1 MIVDSVSV
9 QPDQIDSVAPTSMTN
24 RMLRKGS
31 ENVLKPA
38 MFSDMT
44 ESQTLPNRST
54 TRCRIIFTTAIRLSS
69 LQMMK
74 LKLSPFRLQ
83 NLVLGL
89 ATAGILLTA
98 ASAFAQR
105 LPGTENGEWRYLG
118 GDAGHTRSSPLNQIN
133 GDNFGDLEVAW
144 IWRTDNFGPNLD
156 YFSRS
161 TPIYVDGMLY
171 TVATPRRQ
179 VVAIDPD
186 TGETLWAF
194 REPETIRH
202 LRSPRQAYG
211 KGVAYAEV
219 DGRGVIYVTSP
230 AFFLWALDA
239 KTGRPLEN
247 WGTRVPLEGFS
258 DTGTIDLIP
267 PLVSDWG
274 RWQDRSA
281 SYDANYGI
289 PRELGMVTASAPPIV
304 VNGVVV
310 VLVGHQ
316 PSYGQTRIENV
327 PGDIMGFDARNG
339 EFLWKFHVIP
349 RPGEVGHETWHN
361 DAWQWSG
368 DMSSWAP
375 ASADPELGLVYIVTN
390 ASTVQ
395 TYAGHRPG
403 DNLFGGCILAL
414 DVRTGERRW
423 HFQIHRSDQWNYD
436 LPTPPMLMDLTVD
449 GQRIPALIQ
458 NTKQGLIFAFNRE
471 TGEPIWPI
479 EDRPVFQTEVPG
491 NYTSPTQ
498 PYPTRPEPVD
508 RIVVDGLTEEFVVDY
523 TPELKQQ
530 ALEILSHY
538 RVGGLYVPPLPENHD
553 NDFYNNVGCI
563 GGGNIIPHPPVA
575 DPSTGLMF
583 ASHRR
588 RCFAPTFMAPTGGV
602 DEDDPNYA
610 VPSATGATPNST
622 PTTGTT
628 VAAWLPGGFREPS
641 DAQASF
647 VSVTGL
653 PTIDGVPL
661 YKRMNNQLSAFQMN
675 TGERSWS
682 VPVGETP
689 DVLTNN
695 PHLAGLEIPNTGGAG
710 WSIQMVAGDLLVQT
724 RSLSQGTGQIV
735 PDAPLQLHG
744 RDKLTGEI
752 LGSVELPAPGQYG
765 MMTYMHEG
773 KQYIVVQIGSVQTG
787 FPGSLVAYA
796 LP

>member
-1 MIVDSVSV
+1 
-9 QPDQIDSVAPTSMTN
+9 MTN
-24 RMLRKGS
+24 
-31 ENVLKPA
+31 PA
-38 MFSDMT
+38 
-44 ESQTLPNRST
+44 LGPV
-54 TRCRIIFTTAIRLSS
+54 
-69 LQMMK
+69 
-74 LKLSPFRLQ
+74 RLQ
-83 NLVLGL
+83 TRIFGL
-89 ATAGILLTA
+89 ALAVVMATATA
-98 ASAFAQR
+98 ATAQR
-105 LPGTENGEWRYLG
+105 LTGTENGEWRYLG
-118 GDAGHTRSSPLNQIN
+118 GDAGHTRSSPLDQIN
-133 GDNFGDLEVAW
+133 GENFADLEVAW
-144 IWRTDNFGPNLD
+144 LWRGDNFGPNVD

-161 TPIYVDGMLY
+161 TPIYVDGILY
-171 TVATPRRQ
+171 TVITPRRQ
-179 VVAIDPD
+179 VIAIEPA
-186 TGETLWAF
+186 TGETLWTF

-219 DGRGVIYVTSP
+219 NGRGVIYVTSP

-247 WGTRVPLEGFS
+247 WGTAVPLDGFPDS
-258 DTGTIDLIP
+258 GGLDLIP
-267 PLVSDWG
+267 PLVADWG

-281 SYDANYGI
+281 TYDANYGI

-316 PSYGQTRIENV
+316 PGYGQTRIENV
-327 PGDIMGFDARNG
+327 PGDIMGIDAATG
-339 EFLWKFHVIP
+339 AFLWKFHVIP
-349 RPGEVGHETWHN
+349 RPGEFGHETWEN

-368 DMSSWAP
+368 DMSTWAP
-375 ASADPELGLVYIVTN
+375 ASADPDLGLVYLVTN

-395 TYAGHRPG
+395 SYAGHRPG
-403 DNLFGGCILAL
+403 DNLFGGSVLAL

-449 GQRIPALIQ
+449 GRRIPALIQ

-479 EDRPVFQTEVPG
+479 EEREVIQTEVPG
-491 NYTSPTQ
+491 NYTSATQ

-508 RIVVDGLTEEFVVDY
+508 RIVWDGLTEDYVIDY

-530 ALEILSHY
+530 ALEILSYY
-538 RVGGLYVPPLPENHD
+538 RAGGLYVPALPEDHD
-553 NDFYNNVGCI
+553 NPFYNNVGCL

-575 DPSTGLMF
+575 DPSTGLMY

-588 RCFAPTFMAPTGGV
+588 TCNAPTFMAPTGGV
-602 DEDDPNYA
+602 DVDNPNYA
-610 VPSATGATPNST
+610 TPGAGGATPNST

-628 VAAWLPGGFREPS
+628 VVAYLPRGARRPT
-641 DAQASF
+641 DAQDPF
-647 VSVTGL
+647 VSPTGL
-653 PTIDGVPL
+653 PTVEGLRI
-661 YKRMNNQLSAFQMN
+661 YKPMDNQLSAFQMN

-682 VPVGETP
+682 LPIGETP
-689 DVLTNN
+689 EM
-695 PHLAGLEIPNTGGAG
+695 LANHPRLADMDLPSTGGAG

-724 RSLSQGTGQIV
+724 RALSEGTRQIR
-735 PDAPLQLHG
+735 PDAPLELHG

-765 MMTYMHEG
+765 MMTYMHED
-773 KQYIVVQIGSVQTG
+773 KQYIVVQIGSIHTDV
-787 FPGSLVAYA
+787 PGSLVAYT

>member
-1 MIVDSVSV
+1 
-9 QPDQIDSVAPTSMTN
+9 
-24 RMLRKGS
+24 
-31 ENVLKPA
+31 
-38 MFSDMT
+38 
-44 ESQTLPNRST
+44 
-54 TRCRIIFTTAIRLSS
+54 
-69 LQMMK
+69 MK
-74 LKLSPFRLQ
+74 VEFRPFRLQ
-83 NLVLGL
+83 ALVLGL
-89 ATAGILLTA
+89 ASAVLMLTA
-98 ASAFAQR
+98 VAAFAQR

-118 GDAGHTRSSPLNQIN
+118 GDAGHTRSSPLDQIN
-133 GDNFGDLEVAW
+133 GGNFADLEVAW
-144 IWRTDNFGPNLD
+144 IWRSDNFGPNLD
-156 YFSRS
+156 TFSRS

-179 VVAIDPD
+179 VVAIDPA
-186 TGETLWAF
+186 TGETLWVF
-194 REPETIRH
+194 REPETVRH

-247 WGTRVPLEGFS
+247 WGTPVPLDGFS
-258 DTGTIDLIP
+258 GTGALDLIP

-274 RWQDRSA
+274 RWQDR
-281 SYDANYGI
+281 DATYNPNLGI
-289 PRELGMVTASAPPIV
+289 PRELGMVTSSAPPIV

-327 PGDIMGFDARNG
+327 PGDIMGFDAATG
-339 EFLWKFHVIP
+339 AFLWKFHVIP

-403 DNLFGGCILAL
+403 DNLFGGCVLAL
-414 DVRTGERRW
+414 DVQTGERRW

-479 EDRPVFQTEVPG
+479 EDRPVIQTEVPG

-508 RIVVDGLTEEFVVDY
+508 PIVTNGLTEEFVIDY
-523 TPELKQQ
+523 TPELRQQ
-530 ALEILSHY
+530 ALEILSQY
-538 RVGGLYVPPLPENHD
+538 QVGGLYVPPLPEDHD
-553 NDFYNNVGCI
+553 NDFYNNVGCL
-563 GGGNIIPHPPVA
+563 GGGNVIPHPPVA
-575 DPSTGLMF
+575 DPSTGLMY

-588 RCFAPTFMAPTGGV
+588 NCFAPSFMAPTGGV

-610 VPSATGATPNST
+610 VPGAGGATPNST

-628 VAAWLPGGFREPS
+628 VAAWLPGGFRRPS
-641 DAQASF
+641 EAQAPF
-647 VSVTGL
+647 VSVSGL
-653 PTIDGVPL
+653 PTIDGLRL
-661 YKRMNNQLSAFQMN
+661 YKPMDNQLSAFQMN

-682 VPVGETP
+682 LPVGETAE
-689 DVLTNN
+689 VITNN
-695 PHLAGLEIPNTGGAG
+695 PRLRGMEISNSGGAG
-710 WSIQMVAGDLLVQT
+710 FSIQMVMGDLLVQT
-724 RSLSQGTGQIV
+724 RSLSEGTRQLV
-735 PDAPLQLHG
+735 PDAPLELHG

-765 MMTYMHEG
+765 MMTFMHEG
-773 KQYIVVQIGSVQTG
+773 KQYIVVQIGSIQTD
-787 FPGSLVAYA
+787 FPASLVALT

>member
-1 MIVDSVSV
+1 
-9 QPDQIDSVAPTSMTN
+9 
-24 RMLRKGS
+24 
-31 ENVLKPA
+31 
-38 MFSDMT
+38 
-44 ESQTLPNRST
+44 
-54 TRCRIIFTTAIRLSS
+54 
-69 LQMMK
+69 MMK

>member
-1 MIVDSVSV
+1 M
-9 QPDQIDSVAPTSMTN
+9 
-24 RMLRKGS
+24 
-31 ENVLKPA
+31 
-38 MFSDMT
+38 
-44 ESQTLPNRST
+44 
-54 TRCRIIFTTAIRLSS
+54 RI
-69 LQMMK
+69 K
-74 LKLSPFRLQ
+74 LKLFGVRTWAPC
-83 NLVLGL
+83 LGTTALAVVL
-89 ATAGILLTA
+89 ATAP
-98 ASAFAQR
+98 AFAQR
-105 LPGTENGEWRYLG
+105 LTGTENGEWRYLG
-118 GDAGHTRSSPLNQIN
+118 GDVGHTRSSPLNQIN
-133 GDNFGDLEVAW
+133 GGNFSDLEVAW
-144 IWRTDNFGPNLD
+144 IWRGDNFGPNID
-156 YFSRS
+156 YFNRS
-161 TPIYVDGMLY
+161 TPIYVNGVLY

-179 VVAIDPD
+179 VVAIDPA
-186 TGETLWAF
+186 TGETLWTF
-194 REPETIRH
+194 REPQTIRH

-239 KTGRPLEN
+239 ETGRPLEN
-247 WGTRVPLEGFS
+247 WGTAVPLEGFPS
-258 DTGTIDLIP
+258 SGGLDLIP

-281 SYDANYGI
+281 TYDANYGI

-327 PGDIMGFDARNG
+327 PGDIMGFDAATG
-339 EFLWKFHVIP
+339 AFLWKFHTIP
-349 RPGEVGHETWHN
+349 RPGEFGHETWHN

-403 DNLFGGCILAL
+403 DNLFGGCVLAL

-436 LPTPPMLMDLTVD
+436 LPTAPILMDLTVD
-449 GQRIPALIQ
+449 GEEIPALIQ

-479 EDRPVFQTEVPG
+479 EERRVIQTDVPG
-491 NYTSPTQ
+491 NYTAAMQS
-498 PYPTRPEPVD
+498 YPTRPEPVD
-508 RIVVDGLTEEFVVDY
+508 PIVWDGLTDEFVIDY

-530 ALEILSHY
+530 ALEILGHY
-538 RVGGLYVPPLPENHD
+538 RIGGLYVPALPENHS
-553 NDFYNNVGCI
+553 NTFYNNVGCL

-575 DPSTGLMF
+575 DPSTGLLY

-588 RCFAPTFMAPTGGV
+588 SCGAPSFMRPTGGV
-602 DEDDPNYA
+602 DEDNPNYA
-610 VPSATGATPNST
+610 APGAGGATPNST

-628 VAAWLPGGFREPS
+628 VAAWLPGGFRRPT
-641 DAQASF
+641 DAQEPF

-653 PTIDGVPL
+653 PTIDGL
-661 YKRMNNQLSAFQMN
+661 RIYKPMDNQLSAFQMN
-675 TGERSWS
+675 SGERSWS
-682 VPVGETP
+682 LPVGETAQ
-689 DVLTNN
+689 VIREN
-695 PHLAGLEIPNTGGAG
+695 PRLAGVEIPNAGGAG
-710 WSIQMVAGDLLVQT
+710 WSIQMVTGDLLVQT
-724 RSLSQGTGQIV
+724 RALSEGTRQIV
-735 PDAPLQLHG
+735 PDAPLELHG

-752 LGSVELPAPGQYG
+752 LGTVELPAPGQYG
-765 MMTYMHEG
+765 MMTYMHQS
-773 KQYIVVQIGSVQTG
+773 KQYIVVQIGSIQTG
-787 FPGSLVAYA
+787 FPGSLVALT